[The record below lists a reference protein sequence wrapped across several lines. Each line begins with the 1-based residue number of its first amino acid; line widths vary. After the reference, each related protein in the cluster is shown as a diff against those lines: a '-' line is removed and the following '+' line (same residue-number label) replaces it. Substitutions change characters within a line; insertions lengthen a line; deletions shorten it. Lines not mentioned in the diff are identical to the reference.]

1 MVRHCRNF
9 DCLREV
15 GGLDGLGFILGKNVN
30 LGLKKIMPSLAV
42 LKTLL
47 KEVLTSH
54 SIERTPEPDL
64 VMDDPD
70 QVAAYVRAGRED
82 GVMAPVYLFH
92 CAQICEVIRPGDTVL
107 DLACGP
113 ATQLA
118 MVARLNPEV
127 RFIGADLSVEM
138 LDRAAAYIKEQGL
151 DNVELKKSDISS
163 LSWVEARSVD
173 AVFSTM
179 ALHHLPDGD
188 ALDRTFAEVARIL
201 KPGGGVYLVDFGR
214 LKREDS
220 IDYFAHQYADRQPE
234 LFTTDYLNSL
244 KAAFSLADFR
254 RVWEAHLRN
263 AARLHST
270 FMMPYMVAVKSH
282 PRREKQESV
291 ATALSELRAQL
302 PPHHRTDL
310 KDLMAFF
317 RLGGLR
323 STLFHASLS

>member
-1 MVRHCRNF
+1 
-9 DCLREV
+9 
-15 GGLDGLGFILGKNVN
+15 
-30 LGLKKIMPSLAV
+30 MPSLPV
-42 LKTLL
+42 LKTLI
-47 KEVLTSH
+47 KEGLTSH

-113 ATQLA
+113 ATQLG

-127 RFIGADLSVEM
+127 RFIGVDLSGEM
-138 LDRAAAYIKEQGL
+138 LERASDYIKEQGL
-151 DNVELKKSDISS
+151 DNVELRKSDISS
-163 LSWVEARSVD
+163 LNWVEERSVD

-179 ALHHLPDGD
+179 ALHHLPDVD
-188 ALDRTFAEVARIL
+188 ALERTFAEVARIL

-254 RVWEAHLRN
+254 RAWEAHLRN
-263 AARLHST
+263 SAGLYST
-270 FMMPYMVAVKSH
+270 FLMPYMVAVKS
-282 PRREKQESV
+282 PIRREKAESV
-291 ATALSELRAQL
+291 ASALSELRAQL
-302 PPHHRTDL
+302 PPHHRADL
-310 KDLMAFF
+310 KDLMTFF
-317 RLGGLR
+317 RLGGLS
-323 STLFHASLS
+323 STLFHANLS